1 MKKEEE
7 KEGNLKEKGSK
18 VNYEVNKK
26 VKNIFKNAKMHLRWF
41 QQNNIFVFCPPPAR
55 PHVLDK
61 GVVEVQD
68 W

>member
-1 MKKEEE
+1 M
-7 KEGNLKEKGSK
+7 KEKGSK
-18 VNYEVNKK
+18 VKYEVNKK

-41 QQNNIFVFCPPPAR
+41 QQNNIFVFCPPR
-55 PHVLDK
+55 PHVLDM